1 MRTLRRL
8 LALCAPGRARTI
20 ACAALGTAAVC
31 AGVGLMAAAGYLI
44 TRAAEE
50 PPILSLTVAIVV
62 VRFLGLVRPLLR
74 YAERLASHD
83 LALRSLGHVRGRVVA
98 GLEPLAPAQLGGH
111 RDGDL
116 LARTVADVDALQGLV
131 LRGLVPPLV
140 ALGVAAV
147 CVGATASV
155 LPSAGAA
162 LGVGLLV
169 GGLVVPAVALAAG
182 RAQARRRAGARGLLT
197 AELVELLGGA
207 AELVAFG
214 ASDAAEE
221 RVREADRRLVRLE
234 RRAALASG
242 LGEALGLLAAG
253 ATTVAVLATAV
264 AAHDAAA
271 LDIVLVAA
279 LTLLALA
286 SFEAVAP
293 LPGAVLE
300 LAATVAAGGR
310 VLDLIDAA
318 PVVTDP
324 AEPLPRP
331 ARRAPVAL
339 EHVTVRYGVREADA
353 LRDVGF
359 TLEPGARVALVG
371 PSGAG
376 KTTVVNL
383 LLRFLDPGGG
393 RVTVGGHDVREYR
406 QEDVRGMFA
415 VAGQDTVLFDTT
427 IRTNLLIARPEASD
441 AELGDALRLAR
452 LDAWVTALPDGL
464 DTRLG
469 EDGAEL
475 SGGQRQRLVVA
486 RALVSSAPVLVLDEP
501 TAHLD
506 AATAE
511 RLMEDV
517 LDAAGS
523 RAVLLITHRPEGLAR
538 MDEVLTLRAGALT
551 RSGR

>member
-1 MRTLRRL
+1 VTTLARL
-8 LALCAPGRARTI
+8 LSLCAPGRARTL

-31 AGVGLMAAAGYLI
+31 AGVGLMATAGYLI
-44 TRAAEE
+44 TRAAER

-62 VRFLGLVRPLLR
+62 VRFLGLARPLLR
-74 YAERLASHD
+74 YADRLASHD
-83 LALRSLGHVRGRVVA
+83 LALRSLGHVRARVVER
-98 GLEPLAPAQLGGH
+98 LEPLAPVQLGRH
-111 RDGDL
+111 RDGEL

-140 ALGVAAV
+140 ALGVGAV
-147 CVGATASV
+147 CVGATAAV
-155 LPSAGAA
+155 LPTAGAV
-162 LGVGLLV
+162 LGVGLLA
-169 GGLVVPAVALAAG
+169 GGLVVPAVALLAG
-182 RAQARRRAGARGLLT
+182 RAQARRRAAARGVLT

-214 ASDAAEE
+214 AADAAEE
-221 RVREADRRLVRLE
+221 RIRAADRALVRLE
-234 RRAALASG
+234 RRGALASG
-242 LGEALGLLAAG
+242 LGDALGLLAAG

-271 LDIVLVAA
+271 LDIVLVTA
-279 LTLLALA
+279 LTLLALG

-293 LPGAVLE
+293 LPGAALELTATLAAGRRVLE
-300 LAATVAAGGR
+300 LV
-310 VLDLIDAA
+310 DAA
-318 PVVTDP
+318 PAVTDP
-324 AEPLPRP
+324 LEPLPRP

-339 EHVTVRYGVREADA
+339 EHATVRYGVHEAEV
-353 LRDVGF
+353 LRDVSF
-359 TLEPGARVALVG
+359 RLEPGARVALVG

-383 LLRFLDPGGG
+383 LLRFLDPDGG
-393 RVTVGGHDVREYR
+393 RVTLAGHDVREYR
-406 QEDVRGMFA
+406 QEDVRATFA

-427 IRTNLLIARPEASD
+427 IRANLLVARPAASD
-441 AELGDALRLAR
+441 AELADALRLAR
-452 LDAWVTALPDGL
+452 LDAWVDALPEGL

-486 RALVSSAPVLVLDEP
+486 RALVSGAPVLVLDEP

-517 LDAAGS
+517 LDAAGG

-551 RSGR
+551 RSG

>member
-1 MRTLRRL
+1 
-8 LALCAPGRARTI
+8 
-20 ACAALGTAAVC
+20 
-31 AGVGLMAAAGYLI
+31 
-44 TRAAEE
+44 
-50 PPILSLTVAIVV
+50 
-62 VRFLGLVRPLLR
+62 
-74 YAERLASHD
+74 
-83 LALRSLGHVRGRVVA
+83 
-98 GLEPLAPAQLGGH
+98 
-111 RDGDL
+111 
-116 LARTVADVDALQGLV
+116 
-131 LRGLVPPLV
+131 
-140 ALGVAAV
+140 
-147 CVGATASV
+147 
-155 LPSAGAA
+155 
-162 LGVGLLV
+162 
-169 GGLVVPAVALAAG
+169 
-182 RAQARRRAGARGLLT
+182 
-197 AELVELLGGA
+197 
-207 AELVAFG
+207 
-214 ASDAAEE
+214 
-221 RVREADRRLVRLE
+221 
-234 RRAALASG
+234 
-242 LGEALGLLAAG
+242 
-253 ATTVAVLATAV
+253 
-264 AAHDAAA
+264 
-271 LDIVLVAA
+271 
-279 LTLLALA
+279 
-286 SFEAVAP
+286 
-293 LPGAVLE
+293 
-300 LAATVAAGGR
+300 
-310 VLDLIDAA
+310 
-318 PVVTDP
+318 
-324 AEPLPRP
+324 
-331 ARRAPVAL
+331 VAL

-359 TLEPGARVALVG
+359 TLEPGARIALVG

-383 LLRFLDPGGG
+383 LLRFLDPDGG

-427 IRTNLLIARPEASD
+427 IRTNLLIARPDASD

>member
-1 MRTLRRL
+1 
-8 LALCAPGRARTI
+8 
-20 ACAALGTAAVC
+20 
-31 AGVGLMAAAGYLI
+31 
-44 TRAAEE
+44 
-50 PPILSLTVAIVV
+50 
-62 VRFLGLVRPLLR
+62 
-74 YAERLASHD
+74 
-83 LALRSLGHVRGRVVA
+83 
-98 GLEPLAPAQLGGH
+98 
-111 RDGDL
+111 
-116 LARTVADVDALQGLV
+116 
-131 LRGLVPPLV
+131 
-140 ALGVAAV
+140 
-147 CVGATASV
+147 VGATASV

-318 PVVTDP
+318 PAVTDP

-359 TLEPGARVALVG
+359 TLEPGARIALVG

-383 LLRFLDPGGG
+383 LLRFLDPDGG
-393 RVTVGGHDVREYR
+393 RVTVGGHDVREYS

-427 IRTNLLIARPEASD
+427 IRTNLLIARPDASD

>member
-1 MRTLRRL
+1 
-8 LALCAPGRARTI
+8 
-20 ACAALGTAAVC
+20 
-31 AGVGLMAAAGYLI
+31 
-44 TRAAEE
+44 
-50 PPILSLTVAIVV
+50 
-62 VRFLGLVRPLLR
+62 
-74 YAERLASHD
+74 
-83 LALRSLGHVRGRVVA
+83 
-98 GLEPLAPAQLGGH
+98 
-111 RDGDL
+111 
-116 LARTVADVDALQGLV
+116 
-131 LRGLVPPLV
+131 
-140 ALGVAAV
+140 
-147 CVGATASV
+147 
-155 LPSAGAA
+155 
-162 LGVGLLV
+162 
-169 GGLVVPAVALAAG
+169 
-182 RAQARRRAGARGLLT
+182 
-197 AELVELLGGA
+197 
-207 AELVAFG
+207 
-214 ASDAAEE
+214 
-221 RVREADRRLVRLE
+221 VRLE

-318 PVVTDP
+318 PAVTDP

-359 TLEPGARVALVG
+359 TLEPGARIALVG